1 MQLLRVFHAKR
12 VVVCL
17 GLLGSLALAS
27 GCGESNPATSVSDDE
42 AKAKTQAQ
50 RDAMQNAFGKNGAP
64 TGARPS
70 AKK

>member
-50 RDAMQNAFGKNGAP
+50 RDALKNAYGPGGP
-64 TGARPS
+64 TGARP
-70 AKK
+70 KK